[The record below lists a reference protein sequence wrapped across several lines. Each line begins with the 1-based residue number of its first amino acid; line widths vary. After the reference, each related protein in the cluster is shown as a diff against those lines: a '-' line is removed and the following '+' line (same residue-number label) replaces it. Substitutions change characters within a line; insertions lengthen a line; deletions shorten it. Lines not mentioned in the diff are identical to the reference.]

1 MLSRVA
7 ANLYWMS
14 RYLERAESM
23 ARILDVGQS
32 LALLSGRSDDSRSAI
47 EPLVITDT
55 LDDFRATGAAAS
67 PEAVARFLAWDGR
80 HPSSIVNSLET
91 ARENARAVRGSITSE
106 MWENINDTWLQLQRY
121 RAAGDEAGAQV
132 ASLIR
137 LGISKDKLFPLRR
150 YRG

>member
-47 EPLVITDT
+47 KPLVITDT
-55 LDDFRATGAAAS
+55 LEDFRATGAAAS

-121 RAAGDEAGAQV
+121 RAAGAPHD
-132 ASLIR
+132 
-137 LGISKDKLFPLRR
+137 
-150 YRG
+150 